1 MRPLR
6 PFLKGGGGHIVPPLS
21 FEGCWGAVVSKSSND
36 LTPYSDW
43 YQTKGFTTFRY
54 LEPPKLMV
62 WKSDFFRWSLTLVR
76 VPPYESGVK
85 MTNFQFSWLNGEFLW
100 GQKCSPHFLNQ
111 NEELSKK
118 IGACICI
125 YTRVYANT
133 WQVGLIEPYP
143 ALNRV
148 KRLKCHQKEQVHRQL
163 HTDLHISTQ
172 IYRLELDT
180 GLARVGIICAP

>member
-1 MRPLR
+1 MAPSAVS
-6 PFLKGGGGHIVPPLS
+6 KGWGGAMMAPPGFGGML
-21 FEGCWGAVVSKSSND
+21 GVVVSNFSDNLIS
-36 LTPYSDW
+36 YSDW
-43 YQTKGFTTFRY
+43 HQTKGFTTFRY
-54 LEPPKLMV
+54 LEPPQLMV

-118 IGACICI
+118 IGSCICI

-133 WQVGLIEPYP
+133 WQGGHIVPPP
-143 ALNRV
+143 ASNRV
-148 KRLKCHQKEQVHRQL
+148 NSVRSDCWK
-163 HTDLHISTQ
+163 
-172 IYRLELDT
+172 
-180 GLARVGIICAP
+180 

>member
-1 MRPLR
+1 M
-6 PFLKGGGGHIVPPLS
+6 
-21 FEGCWGAVVSKSSND
+21 
-36 LTPYSDW
+36 T
-43 YQTKGFTTFRY
+43 
-54 LEPPKLMV
+54 
-62 WKSDFFRWSLTLVR
+62 FFRWSLMLVK

-85 MTNFQFSWLNGEFLW
+85 MPNFQFSWLNGEFLL

-133 WQVGLIEPYP
+133 WQGGPIRPPP

-148 KRLKCHQKEQVHRQL
+148 KTIRSSHFLLFWLPTIWLRVPFW
-163 HTDLHISTQ
+163 
-172 IYRLELDT
+172 LDT
-180 GLARVGIICAP
+180 NWWTIKTIRIRSTVFAKSDISKDVKWLDNHLKMHYMLEKNQLEIGI